1 MELIR
6 NKRYLGLVFFGLFE
20 ILLGVAQHLKIIP
33 SSGAGTPGIPS
44 IVAGL
49 FILAIGL
56 YLSRKPDIEAMP
68 DERTRKR
75 DMKVFTGAF
84 AIVFIYVISLMLI
97 DVLWATRIINLG
109 DFFLFLPRPSDITQ
123 IFPRYMSIL
132 FVALIAWVALTV
144 YYNKKSDLE

>member
-6 NKRYLGLVFFGLFE
+6 NKRYLVFVFFGLFE

-49 FILAIGL
+49 FILVIGL
-56 YLSRKPDIEAMP
+56 YLSRKLDIEAMP

-97 DVLWATRIINLG
+97 DVLWAARIINLG

-123 IFPRYMSIL
+123 IFPRYISIL
-132 FVALIAWVALTV
+132 FLALISWVSL
-144 YYNKKSDLE
+144 SIL